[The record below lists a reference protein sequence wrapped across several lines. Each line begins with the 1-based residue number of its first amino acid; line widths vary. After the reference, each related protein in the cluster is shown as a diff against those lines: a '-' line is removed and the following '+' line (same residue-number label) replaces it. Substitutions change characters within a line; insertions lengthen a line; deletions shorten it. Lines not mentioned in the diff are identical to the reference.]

1 MQTKIEGLV
10 LSKIP
15 YDERHII
22 AHLLLRSGRKI
33 SVVFYGGRGGGKKQ
47 KSSIIELGFMLSV
60 ELSQAKNHS
69 DIYHAKEWNLIWH
82 HDLIRANHSAF
93 YLMCFFLEVINRI
106 SPTENLHDVHEE
118 NTEMVGLFTSL
129 SNALVHLEKSLK
141 ENSFYIH
148 SHAVIFL
155 TKTLLHLGVFPE
167 RENCTLCG
175 IDLSGFNDMYLLSEE
190 GGFACPPC
198 MNQRKSYSVQS
209 GRELWEIVG
218 HIAHTK
224 YSELHGLKLEY
235 KSLPKM
241 LFHYFCF
248 QFHFEEKDFKTAP
261 MVF

>member
-1 MQTKIEGLV
+1 METKIEGIV

-22 AHLLLRSGRKI
+22 ATLLLRTGRKV

-60 ELSQAKNHS
+60 ELAHAKTNTE
-69 DIYHAKEWNLIWH
+69 IYHAKEWSIVWH
-82 HDLIRANHSAF
+82 HDLIRLNHNAF
-93 YLMCFFLEVINRI
+93 YLMCFFLEVINKI
-106 SPTENLHDVHEE
+106 APIENLHDVHEE
-118 NTEMVGLFTSL
+118 NKEMVGLFASL
-129 SNALVHLEKSLK
+129 SNALVHLEKTLK
-141 ENSFYIH
+141 DNAFYIH

-167 RENCTLCG
+167 REHCTLCG
-175 IDLSGFNDMYLLSEE
+175 IELQGFNDMYLIAEE

-198 MNQRKSYSVQS
+198 VNQRHSYTVQS
-209 GRELWEIVG
+209 GRELWELLG

-224 YSELHGLKLEY
+224 YAELASVKLEY

-248 QFHFEEKDFKTAP
+248 QFHFEEKDFKTAS

>member
-10 LSKIP
+10 LSKVP

-47 KSSIIELGFMLSV
+47 KSSVIELGFMLSV
-60 ELSQAKNHS
+60 ELQTAKTNTE
-69 DIYHAKEWNLIWH
+69 IYHAKEWNLIWH
-82 HDLIRANHSAF
+82 HDKIRLQHNAF
-93 YLMCFFLEVINRI
+93 YLMCFFLEVINKI
-106 SPTENLHDVHEE
+106 SPVENLHEVHEE

-129 SNALVHLEKSLK
+129 SNALVHMEKCLAQDFFFS
-141 ENSFYIH
+141 H
-148 SHAVIFL
+148 SHSVIFL

-167 RENCTLCG
+167 REHCTLCG
-175 IDLSGFNDMYLLSEE
+175 EGLVRFNDMYLVAEE

-198 MNQRKSYSVQS
+198 MNSRKTYTVQS
-209 GRELWEIVG
+209 GRELWELVG

-224 YSELHGLKLEY
+224 YNDLGAIKLEY

-248 QFHFEEKDFKTAP
+248 QFHFEEKDFKTAA
-261 MVF
+261 MIF

>member
-1 MQTKIEGLV
+1 MQNKIEGLV
-10 LSKIP
+10 LSKVP

-22 AHLLLRSGRKI
+22 ANLLLRSGRKV

-60 ELSQAKNHS
+60 ELAHAKTNS
-69 DIYHAKEWNLIWH
+69 DIYHAKEWNLIWN
-82 HDLIRANHSAF
+82 HDLIRLNHTAF
-93 YLMCFFLEVINRI
+93 YLMCFFLEIITRVA
-106 SPTENLHDVHEE
+106 PTENLHEVHEE
-118 NTEMVGLFTSL
+118 NVEMVGLFTSL
-129 SNALVHLEKSLK
+129 SNALVHMEKSLK
-141 ENSFYIH
+141 EKEFYIH
-148 SHAVIFL
+148 SHAVVFL

-167 RENCTLCG
+167 REHCTLCG
-175 IDLSGFNDMYLLSEE
+175 EDLQQFNDMYLIAEE

-198 MNQRKSYSVQS
+198 MNARAKYTMQS

-224 YSELHGLKLEY
+224 YSELGGLKLEY

-248 QFHFEEKDFKTAP
+248 QFHFEEKDFRTAP

>member
-1 MQTKIEGLV
+1 MQNKIEGLV

-22 AHLLLRSGRKI
+22 ANLLLRSGRKV

-60 ELSQAKNHS
+60 ELAHAKTNS
-69 DIYHAKEWNLIWH
+69 DIYHAKEWNMIWN
-82 HDLIRANHSAF
+82 HDYIRLNHTAF
-93 YLMCFFLEVINRI
+93 YLMCFFLEIIARV
-106 SPTENLHDVHEE
+106 SPIENLHEVHEE

-129 SNALVHLEKSLK
+129 SNALVHMERSLK
-141 ENSFYIH
+141 EKEFYIH

-155 TKTLLHLGVFPE
+155 TKALLHLGVFPE
-167 RENCTLCG
+167 REHCTLCG
-175 IDLSGFNDMYLLSEE
+175 EELQQFNDMYLIAEE

-198 MNQRKSYSVQS
+198 MNQRAKNSVQS
-209 GRELWEIVG
+209 GRELWEIIG

-224 YSELHGLKLEY
+224 YSELGGLKLEY

-248 QFHFEEKDFKTAP
+248 QFHLEEKDFRTAA

>member
-1 MQTKIEGLV
+1 MQTKIEGIV

-22 AHLLLRSGRKI
+22 AYLLLRSGRKI

-60 ELSQAKNHS
+60 ELSVSKANTEV
-69 DIYHAKEWNLIWH
+69 YHAKEWQLVWH
-82 HDLIRANHSAF
+82 HDLIRLNHTAF
-93 YLMCFFLEVINRI
+93 YLMCFFLEVINKI
-106 SPTENLHDVHEE
+106 SPSENLHDVHEE
-118 NTEMVGLFTSL
+118 NKEMVGLFTSL
-129 SNALVHLEKSLK
+129 SNALVHLEKCLK
-141 ENSFYIH
+141 DNAFYPH

-155 TKTLLHLGVFPE
+155 TKALLHLGVFPE
-167 RENCTLCG
+167 REHCTLCG
-175 IDLSGFNDMYLLSEE
+175 EELSRFNDMYLIAEE

-198 MNQRKSYSVQS
+198 LNQRQAYSVQS
-209 GRELWEIVG
+209 GRELWELVG

-224 YSELHGLKLEY
+224 YSELGAIKLEY
-235 KSLPKM
+235 KSLPRM

-248 QFHFEEKDFKTAP
+248 QFHFEEKDFKTAS

>member
-1 MQTKIEGLV
+1 VQTKIEGIV

-22 AHLLLRSGRKI
+22 AHLLLRSGRKVSI
-33 SVVFYGGRGGGKKQ
+33 VFYGGRGGGKKQ
-47 KSSIIELGFMLSV
+47 KSSVIELGFMLSV
-60 ELSQAKNHS
+60 ELATNKTHS
-69 DIYHAKEWNLIWH
+69 EIYHAKEWNLIWH
-82 HDLIRANHSAF
+82 HDKIRFEHTAF
-93 YLMCFFLEVINRI
+93 YLMCFYLEVINRI
-106 SPTENLHDVHEE
+106 SPQENLHDVHEE

-129 SNALVHLEKSLK
+129 SNALVHLEKSLQT
-141 ENSFYIH
+141 EAYFPH

-175 IDLSGFNDMYLLSEE
+175 EELGKFNDMYLIAEE

-198 MNQRKSYSVQS
+198 MNQRKVYSVQS
-209 GRELWEIVG
+209 GRELWELVG

-224 YSELHGLKLEY
+224 YNEIGTINLEY
-235 KSLPKM
+235 KSLPRM

-248 QFHFEEKDFKTAP
+248 QFHFEEKDFRTAA